1 MKKLWNQWQSL
12 HQMKCLG
19 LYAGFVLSLIFIL
32 FFQLLDSVLSVSLR
46 DIYMLML
53 FLCSEPAA
61 CSEAAGSGSF
71 QLGCIVMSEYIMI
84 S

>member
-1 MKKLWNQWQSL
+1 
-12 HQMKCLG
+12 MKCLG

-46 DIYMLML
+46 DIYML
-53 FLCSEPAA
+53 FLCSGPAA

-71 QLGCIVMSEYIMI
+71 HLGCIVMSEYIMI